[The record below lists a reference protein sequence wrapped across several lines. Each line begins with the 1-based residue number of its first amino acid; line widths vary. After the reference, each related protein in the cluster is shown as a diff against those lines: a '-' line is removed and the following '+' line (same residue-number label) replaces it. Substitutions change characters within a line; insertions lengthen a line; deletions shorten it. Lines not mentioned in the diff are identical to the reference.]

1 MTGGAAGL
9 SLARQDGVATIFL
22 DHPERANALDPAEFH
37 ALAELFTALA
47 WEGGL
52 RAIVLTGRGERA
64 FCAGLNLANDAAIRQ
79 DLSSSGPTGL
89 GAALRAAAR
98 VGVPILGRING
109 ACVAGGMGLLGSCDY
124 AIASTGAR
132 FGLPEITHGIY
143 PGVAMAGLW
152 RRGAPGVVRRLA
164 DTGALI
170 DADAALD
177 AGLVEEICP
186 PMELDDRIA
195 AALSGRV
202 RKSFQV
208 RMQLDPIGVDRRMAQ
223 AEARTR
229 LQ

>member
-1 MTGGAAGL
+1 MTGGATGL

-37 ALAELFTALA
+37 ALAELFAALA
-47 WEGGL
+47 SEGGL

-64 FCAGLNLANDAAIRQ
+64 FCAGLNLANGAAIRQ

-89 GAALRAAAR
+89 GAALRAATR

-124 AIASTGAR
+124 AVASTGAR
-132 FGLPEITHGIY
+132 FGLPEVTHGIY

-152 RRGAPGVVRRLA
+152 RRGAPGVVRLA

-186 PMELDDRIA
+186 PMELDGRIA
-195 AALSGRV
+195 AALDGRA
-202 RKSFQV
+202 RKSFQA
-208 RMQLDPIGVDRRMAQ
+208 RMQLDPRVIDRRMAQ
-223 AEARTR
+223 AEACTR
-229 LQ
+229 PR